1 MDKVINY
8 YYYVFFFFQDVFYL
22 TQDELYAFVDGRS
35 VTNNLMGLVEL
46 RKKEYGDYRKVS
58 QPKRLL
64 VKWIMHGSILRSIL

>member
-1 MDKVINY
+1 MSIDAVYKLLLLLLLFYLVC
-8 YYYVFFFFQDVFYL
+8 FFFQDVFYL

-46 RKKEYGDYRKVS
+46 RKKEYDDYRKVS

-64 VKWIMHGSILRSIL
+64 VK

>member
-1 MDKVINY
+1 MSIDAVYNY
-8 YYYVFFFFQDVFYL
+8 YYYFTWYVIFFQDVFYL

-46 RKKEYGDYRKVS
+46 RKKEYDDYRKVS

-64 VKWIMHGSILRSIL
+64 VK